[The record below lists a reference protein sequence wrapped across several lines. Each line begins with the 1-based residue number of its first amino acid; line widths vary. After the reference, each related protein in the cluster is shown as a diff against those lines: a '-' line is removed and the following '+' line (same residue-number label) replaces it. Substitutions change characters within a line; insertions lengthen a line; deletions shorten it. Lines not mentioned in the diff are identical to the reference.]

1 MWLNAKS
8 ALGGKESKGK
18 ANPQVAEE
26 FLRKK
31 L

>member
-1 MWLNAKS
+1 MSLSVRS

-26 FLRKK
+26 LLRKK